1 MLSLTLKQLPA
12 ASLYSYGPI
21 SHYAVNVNVNTL
33 KVKLENMTSCYKEAR
48 NPA

>member
-12 ASLYSYGPI
+12 ASLYSYDLI

-33 KVKLENMTSCYKEAR
+33 SLLKLKLKI
-48 NPA
+48 